1 MVCTNMGSAVCAWVV
16 WHVLDREVLPL
27 RKPNCSK
34 PSLRSSS
41 LHVHMVVARPYL
53 RTPTKTSVAVAC
65 ARLFPY
71 AIAMCFCTAWST
83 SQITRSA
90 SVLESG
96 LWFWQPGQ
104 ELALTVHF
112 CDHAVALL
120 RHADL
125 VHLQGAT
132 LVRLGLSLSR
142 SRTSARARLV
152 LLDRACP
159 ERRSEQ
165 WLGQWPGQWLEQW
178 PEQLPQGRHRG
189 Q

>member
-1 MVCTNMGSAVCAWVV
+1 MAIATLGKSRPCVAAVHWSQIVRPAAPLLVHPPALCDLLSAG
-16 WHVLDREVLPL
+16 L
-27 RKPNCSK
+27 RAP
-34 PSLRSSS
+34 PSLPPSCRR
-41 LHVHMVVARPYL
+41 VWPEAFVE
-53 RTPTKTSVAVAC
+53 
-65 ARLFPY
+65 LFPY
-71 AIAMCFCTAWST
+71 AIATCVCTAWST

-132 LVRLGLSLSR
+132 FVRLGLSLSR

>member
-1 MVCTNMGSAVCAWVV
+1 
-16 WHVLDREVLPL
+16 
-27 RKPNCSK
+27 
-34 PSLRSSS
+34 
-41 LHVHMVVARPYL
+41 MVVARPYL
-53 RTPTKTSVAVAC
+53 RTLAKTSMAVAF

-71 AIAMCFCTAWST
+71 AIATCFCTAWST

-132 LVRLGLSLSR
+132 FVRLGLS
-142 SRTSARARLV
+142 
-152 LLDRACP
+152 
-159 ERRSEQ
+159 
-165 WLGQWPGQWLEQW
+165 
-178 PEQLPQGRHRG
+178 
-189 Q
+189 